1 MKTRKDPARPIG
13 PTSSDAIRF
22 LLYAVNYKIFCAPFL
37 FGFVNTTARLQGW
50 TLSAD
55 ITLTASTLAQRY
67 PIAVESEKV

>member
-1 MKTRKDPARPIG
+1 MFYSPARPIG

-55 ITLTASTLAQRY
+55 ITCLSHHLVYTHPEVVLCSNTMQ
-67 PIAVESEKV
+67 